1 MLDSKETI
9 DGLEEI
15 NKRLGFK
22 YDAICDAIKAIKMWE
37 RFIQR
42 YGPYSISLGIDDAM
56 SVRDLT
62 DEVEEEFFPSLV
74 SKTLIVKFNIPP
86 EVPTKEFSTIRK
98 LLERTRGVVVK
109 TIRVEVDDDKEK

>member
-9 DGLEEI
+9 DGLEDI

-37 RFIQR
+37 SFIHK
-42 YGPYSISLGIDDAM
+42 YGGYYVDTVHAKYQI
-56 SVRDLT
+56 RHFT

-74 SKTLIVKFNIPP
+74 SKTLIVKFDIPP
-86 EVPTKEFSTIRK
+86 EVPTQEFSTIRK

-109 TIRVEVDDDKEK
+109 TIRVEADDDKEK